1 MENNKKFGRIRSVI
15 FPIYRHELRKFI
27 PLALIFFV
35 ISLNY
40 SVLRNV
46 KDLFIFSTGVGETIN
61 YIKTVGVLPFTILLT
76 IIYGR
81 ISRVVDRDTRFILVV
96 GYFLIFFGFFYF
108 FLFSNLD
115 RLVLHQWI
123 GQNTIEKYARWR
135 GLLTG
140 IKYWPFALLY
150 MHAEAWGT
158 FVLGISFWTFA
169 NEITSSEQAKRI
181 YSFLPLSSGAALI
194 VSGIFLTT
202 LANLNLLVGLT
213 FLLMLLLL
221 AIYAALA
228 RDIRR
233 NPSLYRIE
241 QKLAKKKVKK
251 SFIESLR
258 FLAKSDY
265 LPLIAILVISYS
277 IGINLF
283 ESVWKVHLTELSNVT
298 GDSSISHSLYAQQS
312 IYTGVLLIFF
322 VTFLASP
329 IIARGW
335 RFAASVT
342 PLVAL
347 VATVLFFS
355 ILYFKDSL
363 SPIAYALGIT
373 PALLAAEFGLANVV
387 FIKSAKYVLFDPTKE
402 RAYIPLDEESKTQGK
417 AAVDGVGSRLGKGF
431 SSFILSAYLIPQL
444 GGGSIIKVQY
454 LIFFIILL
462 ALAAWLVAINKLS
475 VKFHALTAKEETLQ
489 KATQPTIASE

>member
-1 MENNKKFGRIRSVI
+1 MESNKEFGRLRSVI

-61 YIKTVGVLPFTILLT
+61 YIKTVGVLPFTIILT

-81 ISRVVDRDTRFILVV
+81 ISRMVDRDTRFVIVV
-96 GYFLIFFGFFYF
+96 SYFLVFFGFFYF
-108 FLFSNLD
+108 FLYPNMD
-115 RLVLHQWI
+115 RLVLYKWL
-123 GQNTIEKYARWR
+123 GEDTLKKYARWQ
-135 GLLTG
+135 GFLTS
-140 IKYWPFALLY
+140 IKYWPFSLLY
-150 MHAEAWGT
+150 MNAEAWGT

-181 YSFLPLSSGAALI
+181 YSFLSLSSGAALI

-221 AIYAALA
+221 GMYVAFA
-228 RDIRR
+228 RDIRK
-233 NPSLYRIE
+233 NPSLYRIA
-241 QKLAKKKVKK
+241 QKQEKKKKVKK
-251 SFIESLR
+251 SFIESLK
-258 FLAKSDY
+258 FLAKSNY
-265 LPLIAILVISYS
+265 LPLIAILVISY
-277 IGINLF
+277 GMVINFF
-283 ESVWKVHLTELSNVT
+283 ESVWKVHLAELGNAL
-298 GDSSISHSLYAQQS
+298 GDSSVSKMIYAKQS

-342 PLVAL
+342 PIVAL
-347 VATVLFFS
+347 VATLFFFS
-355 ILYFKDSL
+355 TLYFKDSL
-363 SPIAYALGIT
+363 GPIAYSLGST
-373 PALLAAEFGLANVV
+373 PALLAAEFGLVNVV

-417 AAVDGVGSRLGKGF
+417 AAVDGVGSRLGKGL
-431 SSFILSAYLIPQL
+431 SSLILSAYLIPQL

-462 ALAAWLVAINKLS
+462 ALVGWLAAISRLS
-475 VKFHALTAKEETLQ
+475 VKFHEFTKQEPLP
-489 KATQPTIASE
+489 KAP